1 MFKRRLTSFLTII
14 LISSTLVINSQENK
28 LDNLI
33 LGGRCLEEPKIEE
46 DIKVDNEDDV
56 YSLERFFRPS
66 NMSILNTKRNLISID
81 DYGKNPSDIKLNKE
95 LLKTPKDTIINYFSI
110 LREAAN
116 PMDNTQTG
124 CGSLGDTKG
133 PYPLAYNFLSKS
145 YKEKVSYKEYF
156 KSFEN
161 QLHIN
166 LIKLN
171 EVPPDK
177 NRPNDIKYFV
187 ELEVIEGTDK
197 FKGVFAYYYGYI
209 YLEKEDDVYR
219 IKDMM
224 YAPENYLCAPYHGWS
239 WDAKSLVEIEYGGWC
254 SLVDGEVTVKDDGY
268 ERKAYFKD
276 KDRNEYYVLF
286 YQLTNGVDIK
296 IADYKK
302 NKDGKWELIYI
313 NPEKCL
319 ENKNNL

>member
-95 LLKTPKDTIINYFSI
+95 LLKTPKDTIINYFSV

-133 PYPLAYNFLSKS
+133 PYPLA
-145 YKEKVSYKEYF
+145 
-156 KSFEN
+156 
-161 QLHIN
+161 
-166 LIKLN
+166 
-171 EVPPDK
+171 
-177 NRPNDIKYFV
+177 
-187 ELEVIEGTDK
+187 
-197 FKGVFAYYYGYI
+197 
-209 YLEKEDDVYR
+209 
-219 IKDMM
+219 
-224 YAPENYLCAPYHGWS
+224 
-239 WDAKSLVEIEYGGWC
+239 
-254 SLVDGEVTVKDDGY
+254 
-268 ERKAYFKD
+268 
-276 KDRNEYYVLF
+276 
-286 YQLTNGVDIK
+286 
-296 IADYKK
+296 
-302 NKDGKWELIYI
+302 
-313 NPEKCL
+313 
-319 ENKNNL
+319 

>member
-95 LLKTPKDTIINYFSI
+95 LLKTPKDTIINYFSV

-124 CGSLGDTKG
+124 CG
-133 PYPLAYNFLSKS
+133 
-145 YKEKVSYKEYF
+145 
-156 KSFEN
+156 
-161 QLHIN
+161 
-166 LIKLN
+166 
-171 EVPPDK
+171 
-177 NRPNDIKYFV
+177 
-187 ELEVIEGTDK
+187 
-197 FKGVFAYYYGYI
+197 
-209 YLEKEDDVYR
+209 
-219 IKDMM
+219 
-224 YAPENYLCAPYHGWS
+224 
-239 WDAKSLVEIEYGGWC
+239 
-254 SLVDGEVTVKDDGY
+254 
-268 ERKAYFKD
+268 
-276 KDRNEYYVLF
+276 
-286 YQLTNGVDIK
+286 
-296 IADYKK
+296 
-302 NKDGKWELIYI
+302 
-313 NPEKCL
+313 
-319 ENKNNL
+319 

>member
-95 LLKTPKDTIINYFSI
+95 LLKTPKDTIINYFSV

-124 CGSLGDTKG
+124 CGSLGDT
-133 PYPLAYNFLSKS
+133 
-145 YKEKVSYKEYF
+145 
-156 KSFEN
+156 
-161 QLHIN
+161 
-166 LIKLN
+166 
-171 EVPPDK
+171 
-177 NRPNDIKYFV
+177 
-187 ELEVIEGTDK
+187 
-197 FKGVFAYYYGYI
+197 
-209 YLEKEDDVYR
+209 
-219 IKDMM
+219 
-224 YAPENYLCAPYHGWS
+224 
-239 WDAKSLVEIEYGGWC
+239 
-254 SLVDGEVTVKDDGY
+254 
-268 ERKAYFKD
+268 
-276 KDRNEYYVLF
+276 
-286 YQLTNGVDIK
+286 
-296 IADYKK
+296 
-302 NKDGKWELIYI
+302 
-313 NPEKCL
+313 
-319 ENKNNL
+319 

>member
-133 PYPLAYNFLSKS
+133 P
-145 YKEKVSYKEYF
+145 
-156 KSFEN
+156 
-161 QLHIN
+161 
-166 LIKLN
+166 
-171 EVPPDK
+171 
-177 NRPNDIKYFV
+177 
-187 ELEVIEGTDK
+187 
-197 FKGVFAYYYGYI
+197 
-209 YLEKEDDVYR
+209 
-219 IKDMM
+219 
-224 YAPENYLCAPYHGWS
+224 
-239 WDAKSLVEIEYGGWC
+239 
-254 SLVDGEVTVKDDGY
+254 
-268 ERKAYFKD
+268 
-276 KDRNEYYVLF
+276 
-286 YQLTNGVDIK
+286 
-296 IADYKK
+296 
-302 NKDGKWELIYI
+302 
-313 NPEKCL
+313 
-319 ENKNNL
+319 

>member
-33 LGGRCLEEPKIEE
+33 LGGRYLEEPKIEE

-81 DYGKNPSDIKLNKE
+81 DYGKNPSGIKLNKE

-133 PYPLAYNFLSKS
+133 PYP
-145 YKEKVSYKEYF
+145 
-156 KSFEN
+156 
-161 QLHIN
+161 
-166 LIKLN
+166 
-171 EVPPDK
+171 
-177 NRPNDIKYFV
+177 
-187 ELEVIEGTDK
+187 
-197 FKGVFAYYYGYI
+197 
-209 YLEKEDDVYR
+209 
-219 IKDMM
+219 
-224 YAPENYLCAPYHGWS
+224 
-239 WDAKSLVEIEYGGWC
+239 
-254 SLVDGEVTVKDDGY
+254 
-268 ERKAYFKD
+268 
-276 KDRNEYYVLF
+276 
-286 YQLTNGVDIK
+286 
-296 IADYKK
+296 
-302 NKDGKWELIYI
+302 
-313 NPEKCL
+313 
-319 ENKNNL
+319 